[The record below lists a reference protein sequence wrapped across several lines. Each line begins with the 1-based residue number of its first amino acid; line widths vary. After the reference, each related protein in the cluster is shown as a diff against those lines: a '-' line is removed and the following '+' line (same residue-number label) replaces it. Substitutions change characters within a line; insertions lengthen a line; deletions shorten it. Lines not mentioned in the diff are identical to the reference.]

1 MWKKSKD
8 EQELIMEIE
17 NKLLRYY
24 KDELK
29 SKTRRARVNEIFIK
43 FKNNFLVDMY
53 RRVINL
59 QKNRFNYISKA

>member
-17 NKLLRYY
+17 NRLLRYY

>member
-17 NKLLRYY
+17 NRLLRYY

-29 SKTRRARVNEIFIK
+29 SKTKKARVNEIFIR
-43 FKNNFLVDMY
+43 FKNNFLVDMN
-53 RRVINL
+53 RRIINL
-59 QKNRFNYISKA
+59 QKNRFNYISKY

>member
-8 EQELIMEIE
+8 EQELIIEIE
-17 NKLLRYY
+17 NRLLRYF

-59 QKNRFNYISKA
+59 QKNRFNYYSKA

>member
-8 EQELIMEIE
+8 EQELIIEIE
-17 NKLLRYY
+17 NRLLRYF

-43 FKNNFLVDMY
+43 FKNNFLVDMN
-53 RRVINL
+53 RRIINL
-59 QKNRFNYISKA
+59 QKNRFNYISKY